1 MSFKF
6 SSLFLPIKD
15 FAIKLKK
22 KDIKDVVTNGTTEA
36 YSLKYIEKTQGIN
49 NMMPKYF
56 SIVSNAYAR

>member
-22 KDIKDVVTNGTTEA
+22 KDIKDVVTKGTA
-36 YSLKYIEKTQGIN
+36 DSYSLKYIEKMQFSDIISLYQL
-49 NMMPKYF
+49 YF
-56 SIVSNAYAR
+56 